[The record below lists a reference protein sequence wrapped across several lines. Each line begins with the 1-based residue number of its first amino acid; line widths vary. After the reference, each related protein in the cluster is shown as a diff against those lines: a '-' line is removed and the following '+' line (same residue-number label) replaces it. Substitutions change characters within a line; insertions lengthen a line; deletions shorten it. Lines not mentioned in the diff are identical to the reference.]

1 MSSAPRAVLNSEA
14 RLTLT
19 LTSSIA
25 LPARASTPPP
35 RTPPRPRRAQG
46 FVHVFA
52 KSFGDNSLMHKFQF
66 ASENGVLVGV
76 GVARRVAHLAALGA
90 PRRRGAAPRLR
101 ARARPC
107 PVAQAAARLTHRSD
121 CLVGRVGVSVGRPRV
136 GALNTVDA
144 LGGRL
149 VETIVRASDKGYWH
163 KGQAGSH
170 AAGVWWKEW
179 VPLGGIFASGRR
191 QFSTRTTCSRSSA
204 AAPTVGSG
212 TNASTCPSQGT
223 RRGRDG
229 RRSAGSRRRGPT
241 VRMTRDGMIHLFVR
255 GVDKSI
261 WYKSQ
266 ALVNETLQFGAW
278 KLLGGNTRA
287 FSC

>member
-1 MSSAPRAVLNSEA
+1 M
-14 RLTLT
+14 
-19 LTSSIA
+19 
-25 LPARASTPPP
+25 
-35 RTPPRPRRAQG
+35 
-46 FVHVFA
+46 HVFA

-66 ASENGVLVGV
+66 ASENGTCWSEWG
-76 GVARRVAHLAALGA
+76 
-90 PRRRGAAPRLR
+90 
-101 ARARPC
+101 
-107 PVAQAAARLTHRSD
+107 S
-121 CLVGRVGVSVGRPRV
+121 
-136 GALNTVDA
+136 
-144 LGGRL
+144 LGGSLTSLPSVLLDAEALLHVFARGPDRALWHKRQLGSHTARTVLWGEWECLSGVLASGPSIPSTLSGVNL

-179 VPLGGIFASGRR
+179 VPLGGIFASGPAAVLNANSMLEVFGRGPDRGIWHKR
-191 QFSTRTTCSRSSA
+191 QYMSITGNTSWTRWTPLGGLTST
-204 AAPTVGSG
+204 
-212 TNASTCPSQGT
+212 
-223 RRGRDG
+223 
-229 RRSAGSRRRGPT
+229 GPT